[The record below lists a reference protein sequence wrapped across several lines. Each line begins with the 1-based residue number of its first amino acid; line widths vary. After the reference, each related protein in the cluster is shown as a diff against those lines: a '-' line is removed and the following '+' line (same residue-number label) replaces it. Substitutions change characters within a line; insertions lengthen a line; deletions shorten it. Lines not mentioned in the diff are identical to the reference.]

1 VQGTVVEARRL
12 VGGRR
17 TRLHRRNGSTPRGWR
32 HSPNPKKFRDR
43 PRALAY
49 APLMRCPVT
58 CPNCDKTALRL
69 LEHWS
74 IRTSLDYWC
83 CDMCGHVTAAT
94 KDFTDVAGQLPK
106 PKPLPAPPFV
116 PATSD
121 RRRAS

>member
-1 VQGTVVEARRL
+1 MDRAPLSGRDDSSVGDSTVGTGV
-12 VGGRR
+12 
-17 TRLHRRNGSTPRGWR
+17 PRWGWQ
-32 HSPNPKKFRDR
+32 HSPTPKKFRDR

-58 CPNCDKTALRL
+58 CPNCDKPALRL

-94 KDFTDVAGQLPK
+94 KDLTDVAGQLPK

-116 PATSD
+116 PVTSD